1 MNNSKGNKVT
11 KIRGNKNR
19 KCKQITARR
28 PGGEADN
35 SINKQVKTRIWFA
48 YLEIDLQTDLK
59 AQTV

>member
-1 MNNSKGNKVT
+1 MNNSKGNKVA

-28 PGGEADN
+28 AGGDAN
-35 SINKQVKTRIWFA
+35 NLINKQFKTRIRFA

-59 AQTV
+59 A